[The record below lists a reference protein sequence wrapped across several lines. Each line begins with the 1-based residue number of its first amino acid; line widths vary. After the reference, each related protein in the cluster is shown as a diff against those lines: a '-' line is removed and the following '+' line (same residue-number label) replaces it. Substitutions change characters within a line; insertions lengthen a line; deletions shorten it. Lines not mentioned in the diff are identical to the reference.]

1 MDEMENTVAAAQE
14 SAAEAPADDAQ
25 VTTEIDVT
33 ELVGSLMG
41 GKQETVDEGGDDG
54 QSDTQEE
61 QPQEQETGDKFS
73 RRIAAAL
80 RASQ

>member
-25 VTTEIDVT
+25 VTAEIDVT

-41 GKQETVDEGGDDG
+41 G
-54 QSDTQEE
+54 TQ
-61 QPQEQETGDKFS
+61 
-73 RRIAAAL
+73 
-80 RASQ
+80 

>member
-25 VTTEIDVT
+25 GTAEIDVT

-41 GKQETVDEGGDDG
+41 RNQEMFDEGGDDV
-54 QSDTQEE
+54 QSEAQEE
-61 QPQEQETGDKFS
+61 
-73 RRIAAAL
+73 
-80 RASQ
+80 